1 MSRGFCMT
9 HKSVPAK
16 THCHQCHRPVC
27 DECISETSLGQF
39 CSADCASKFA
49 QFQARWKGGSK
60 PRGGLIKSLV
70 GVVFLI
76 AIAMGAIHAAKR
88 FGGITALAP
97 FDVIGKYLLK
107 K

>member
-1 MSRGFCMT
+1 MALGFCLT

-27 DECISETSLGQF
+27 DECIEETSLGQF

-49 QFQARWKGGSK
+49 QFNARWKGGGK
-60 PRGGLIKSLV
+60 PRGGLLKSLV
-70 GVVFLI
+70 GVALLI
-76 AIAMGAIHAAKR
+76 TVALGAVHVAAR
-88 FGGITALAP
+88 FGGMKALAP
-97 FDVIGKYLLK
+97 YDLIGKYLLK